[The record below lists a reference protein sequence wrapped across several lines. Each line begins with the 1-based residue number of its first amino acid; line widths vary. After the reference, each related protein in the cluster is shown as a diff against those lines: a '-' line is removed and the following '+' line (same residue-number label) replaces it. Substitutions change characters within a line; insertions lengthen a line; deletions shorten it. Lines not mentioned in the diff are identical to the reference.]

1 MQSGIVFGLTAA
13 LFGEITLK
21 QGRVR
26 QANFNTYPMLQI
38 GQMPVIEVSII
49 QSGDKMGGIG
59 EPGVPPTAPA
69 LVNAVF
75 AATGKRLRS
84 LPIIKQGVTIAG

>member
-1 MQSGIVFGLTAA
+1 
-13 LFGEITLK
+13 
-21 QGRVR
+21 
-26 QANFNTYPMLQI
+26 MLQI

-59 EPGVPPTAPA
+59 EPGVPPIAPA

-84 LPIIKQGVTIAG
+84 LPIIKQGISIAG